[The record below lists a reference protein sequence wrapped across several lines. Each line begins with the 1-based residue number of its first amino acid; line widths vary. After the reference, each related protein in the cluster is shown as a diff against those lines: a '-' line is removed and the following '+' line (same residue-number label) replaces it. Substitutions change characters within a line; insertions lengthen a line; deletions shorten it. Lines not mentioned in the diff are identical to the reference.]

1 MLSPKRDRAVAPI
14 LLGLLKFT
22 DFLLQDRNMLAQF
35 ARDALA
41 QPWRIAIYNT
51 TIVMLCMAH

>member
-1 MLSPKRDRAVAPI
+1 M
-14 LLGLLKFT
+14 GLAHRPFSRRPSRPTLT
-22 DFLLQDRNMLAQF
+22 LQDRDVLAQL
-35 ARDALA
+35 ARYALA